1 MTPDDIRAV
10 VIDLLVSIAPEI
22 DTAHL
27 RADASLREQVELD
40 SVDVMNYV
48 TALSQRFALHIPEHD
63 YPQLFRLDACVA
75 YLARRLAKRQPLGNR

>member
-1 MTPDDIRAV
+1 MTPDDIRAT

-22 DTAHL
+22 DPARL
-27 RADASLREQVELD
+27 RGEASLREQVELD

-48 TALSQRFALHIPEHD
+48 AALSQRFALHIPEHD

-75 YLARRLAKRQPLGNR
+75 YLARRLAKRDLVGNR